1 MPRLSPQE
9 AQDKAKAGALIL
21 DVRTPLERKA
31 SKIPGSKAL
40 ALSDLTSQWE
50 TLPKD
55 REIICQC
62 GSGQRSATA
71 ARFLNGKGLKAYNL
85 AGGID
90 AWRRSGLPLK

>member
-1 MPRLSPQE
+1 MSHLTPQE
-9 AQDKAKAGALIL
+9 AQRKAKAGALIL

-31 SKIPGSKAL
+31 SHIPGSRAL
-40 ALSDLTSQWE
+40 VLSDLTSQWE

-62 GSGQRSATA
+62 SSGQRSAVAT
-71 ARFLNGKGLKAYNL
+71 RFLNSKGLKAYNL

-90 AWRRSGLPLK
+90 AWRRSGLLLE